1 MLEHWY
7 YILAIPLYKLISNL
21 INLHNT
27 KKIHHLYIIWIET
40 ETGYAELTQ
49 EKQNFSELIKKANI
63 IEPYIPTVQPMG
75 YGQLASFNAS
85 LAENFP
91 SSLENF
97 VVITNKTFLQLIGIF
112 KKRCWETFNPLYWL
126 NLLIYLPQNLLQY
139 LGFSGKNIFT
149 KLLQLLWWI
158 IGIFTATA
166 TQLYP
171 DLFRQIVEQVLQ
183 KFSLL

>member
-7 YILAIPLYKLISNL
+7 YILAIPLYKLITNL
-21 INLHNT
+21 INFYNA
-27 KKIHHLYIIWIET
+27 KKLLDLYITWLAQNKD
-40 ETGYAELTQ
+40 YKKLAQ
-49 EKQNFSELIKKANI
+49 EKQTFNELIKKANI
-63 IEPYIPTVQPMG
+63 TDPHIQTVQPMG
-75 YGQLASFNAS
+75 YGKLASFKAS
-85 LAENFP
+85 IAENFP
-91 SSLENF
+91 SRLADFASVTQETL
-97 VVITNKTFLQLIGIF
+97 LQIQGIF

-139 LGFSGKNIFT
+139 LGFCGKNIFT

-158 IGIFTATA
+158 IGIFTAAA

-171 DLFRQIVEQVLQ
+171 DLCRQIVEQVLQ